1 MGFSEWMEHNW
12 FRWLFKGVM
21 AGAVSWLVGLI
32 GNWFLAL
39 PIPFNIA
46 AGIALT
52 VAYGYVIEEIGIY
65 GGE

>member
-12 FRWLFKGVM
+12 FRWLVKGLC
-21 AGAVSWLVGLI
+21 AGAVSWFFSLI
-32 GNWFLAL
+32 GNWFFSL

-52 VAYGYVIEEIGIY
+52 IGYGYVIEEIGLY